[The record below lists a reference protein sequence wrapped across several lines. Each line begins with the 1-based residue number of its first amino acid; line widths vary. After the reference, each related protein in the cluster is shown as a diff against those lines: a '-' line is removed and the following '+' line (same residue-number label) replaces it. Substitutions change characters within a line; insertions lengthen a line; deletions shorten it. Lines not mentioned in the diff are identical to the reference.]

1 MRRNTAEL
9 LSGIATAVIA
19 TIVYALWRAPDARWA
34 GTWPGHL
41 LGLLGA
47 LLMLWAT
54 VDYSRRKRRQEA
66 GGVAMR
72 TAMRSHV
79 MAGLLGPYLV
89 ILHSGF
95 VLGGLA
101 GLLTWVMV
109 LVVASGLIGRAVF
122 TALPRPVSLVDPV
135 RAAMLDAELARLE
148 TENAD
153 LLRRGDSDPD
163 RREAIRREMIA
174 LRHREELARSEW
186 RTVGGVGFWRRALGL
201 WWYLHIPMS
210 AALWVLALAHIAAAL
225 YYGTLSR

>member
-9 LSGIATAVIA
+9 LSGIATAVVA
-19 TIVYALWRAPDARWA
+19 TIVYALWRGTGARWA
-34 GTWPGHL
+34 GTLPGHV
-41 LGLLGA
+41 LGVLGV

-89 ILHSGF
+89 ILHSGLDF
-95 VLGGLA
+95 RGLA
-101 GLLTWVMV
+101 GLLSLLMV
-109 LVVASGLIGRAVF
+109 LVVASGVIGRAIF
-122 TALPRPVSLVDPV
+122 TALPRRVTLVDPV
-135 RAAMLDAELARLE
+135 RAAMLDAELARAE
-148 TENAD
+148 TEHAE
-153 LLRRGDSDPD
+153 LLRRGDPDPE

-186 RTVGGVGFWRRALGL
+186 RVVDGVGFWRRALGL
-201 WWYLHIPMS
+201 WWYLHVPVS
-210 AALWVLALAHIAAAL
+210 AALWVLASAHIAAAL